1 MNNRLFRYFPL
12 TVSSPFLFIYLKL
25 LSCFFFF
32 IRKKNKETQGVK
44 KILLVQLAHLGDV
57 ILLRRCIASV
67 QQRYPEA
74 LIGVLI
80 GSWSQGLFEDSQ
92 EIRQHVFDHWK
103 LSRSPDFFRKIKT
116 CISSFFSSYTS
127 IKEAKYDM
135 SIDLSLF
142 YPNSH
147 LFTWLVNIPE
157 RAGFFSGGCGELL
170 TKRAFVREKILP
182 IEEELQNLFDLVEIK
197 LQKKHPRHTKKDVW
211 IFHPCSG
218 NKGKDLSENFW
229 KGLLLFFKAH
239 GKKVV
244 FTGKSAKE
252 NTFINKI
259 LEDESIT
266 INLCGKLS
274 LPEIEQLVST
284 AKGVVCVD
292 TFIAHMA
299 SCYHQRIFVQF
310 NHPLHMI
317 RWKPQ
322 HAYGLCHQLECDHE
336 NNYFSRWL
344 WNKTLRK
351 NSASS

>member
-1 MNNRLFRYFPL
+1 M
-12 TVSSPFLFIYLKL
+12 K
-25 LSCFFFF
+25 
-32 IRKKNKETQGVK
+32 
-44 KILLVQLAHLGDV
+44 
-57 ILLRRCIASV
+57 
-67 QQRYPEA
+67 QRYPQA

-80 GSWSQGLFEDSQ
+80 GSWSQELFEDVQ
-92 EIRQHVFDHWK
+92 EIRQHIFDHWK
-103 LSRSPDFFRKIKT
+103 LSRSPGFFRKIKT
-116 CISSFFSSYTS
+116 CISSFFSSYIA

-135 SIDLSLF
+135 SIDLSMF

-147 LFTWLVNIPE
+147 LLTWLANIPE
-157 RAGFFSGGCGELL
+157 RVGFFSGGCGELL
-170 TKRAFVREKILP
+170 TKIGFLQEKILP
-182 IEEELQNLFDLVEIK
+182 IQEELQNLFDLVGIK
-197 LQKKHPRHTKKDVW
+197 LHKKQPTQSTEDEW

-218 NKGKDLSENFW
+218 NKAKDLSEDFW
-229 KGLLLFFKAH
+229 KGLFLFFKAH

-244 FTGKSAKE
+244 FTGKSANE
-252 NTFINKI
+252 NAFIEKI

-274 LPEIEQLVST
+274 LAEIEQLVSK

-292 TFIAHMA
+292 TFIAHLA

-322 HAYGLCHQLECDHE
+322 HAYGLCHQLKCDHE
-336 NNYFSRWL
+336 NNYFSRRL

-351 NSASS
+351 NPTSS